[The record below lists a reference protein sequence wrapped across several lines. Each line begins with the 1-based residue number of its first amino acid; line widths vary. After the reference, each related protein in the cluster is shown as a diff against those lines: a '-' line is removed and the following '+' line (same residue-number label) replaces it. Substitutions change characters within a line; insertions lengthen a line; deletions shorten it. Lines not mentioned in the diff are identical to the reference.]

1 MSNSSKSSRCF
12 AYSIRQKIGLFWGLF
27 LFVLVLF
34 VPPPSGM
41 NPFAQRMGAVV
52 LLMASATLANSY
64 AFMMPVGT
72 PPNAIVFG
80 SGWVRVPQM
89 AKAGFFLNLLGALVI
104 TLVVYFI
111 AVPVFGIN
119 IGSDQEIGEIP
130 LWAQ

>member
-12 AYSIRQKIGLFWGLF
+12 AYSIRQKIGLFLGLF

-34 VPPPSGM
+34 VPSPGGM

-52 LLMASATLANSY
+52 LLMASATLSNSY
-64 AFMMPVGT
+64 AFMMTVGT

-89 AKAGFFLNLLGALVI
+89 AKAGFFLNLLGAFVI

-111 AVPVFGIN
+111 AVLVLGIN